1 MNKPEI
7 SVIIP
12 TYNRADDLERCLIA
26 LSKQAFKNF
35 ETIIVN
41 NGCTD
46 RTETMLAKY
55 PVRAVKDSARNV
67 THLFNVGWNNAA
79 ADIIA
84 FTNDDAEPDPY
95 WLKNIVL
102 AFARH
107 KDAAAIGGPT
117 VLPRDKQGNQEMLR
131 LHDKGSRSLLFG
143 IASRLYEN
151 IVLQG
156 KYGAIGLL
164 FESGAYSVGGS
175 LPESANLLSPISVDL
190 LSITNVAIKRHILD
204 ELGGLDESF
213 KFTHGD
219 GDLFIRIRR
228 AGYQLIFDP
237 KVFVWHHVNPIGDTR
252 GAYWRGRDYA
262 YFLRKCIQPK
272 TTTNK
277 LRLVANIIC
286 FNLYWGY
293 KSIDTKDIGFLKG
306 ISGFWK
312 GIKERIS
319 NKTNLGYDDFN
330 QRIFSMVKP
339 ESRVLDIGAATGRL
353 AGNLKTIKKC
363 YVAAVE
369 IDNNM
374 SRQARVRC
382 DELVCGDIESNK
394 ELSFEKKS
402 FDTVIFADVLE
413 HLRDPAKVLRKSKEY
428 LKDDGNVLISI
439 PNIGFISVRLQLL
452 LGKFDYSE
460 YGPLDKTHLRF
471 FTLKTAKELIENCGY
486 RIVHLEGYNQ
496 VKARYFFL
504 RPLGKIFKTLF
515 ATDFII
521 EAVINGK

>member
-26 LSKQAFKNF
+26 LSRQTFRNF

-46 RTETMLAKY
+46 RTEAMLTKY
-55 PVRAVKDSARNV
+55 PVRVVKDFARNV

-79 ADIIA
+79 TDIVA
-84 FTNDDAEPDPY
+84 FTNDDAEPDPS
-95 WLKNIVL
+95 WLKNISL

-117 VLPRDKQGNQEMLR
+117 VLPTDKQGNQEMLR
-131 LHDKGSRSLLFG
+131 LHDKGRRSLLYG
-143 IASRLYEN
+143 IASRLYES
-151 IVLQG
+151 IVLEG

-175 LPESANLLSPISVDL
+175 LPESANLPSPISVDL

-219 GDLFIRIRR
+219 GDLFVRIRQ
-228 AGYQLIFDP
+228 AGHQLIFDP
-237 KVFVWHHVNPIGDTR
+237 KVFVRHHVNPTGDTR

-262 YFLRKCIQPK
+262 YFLRKRIRPK
-272 TTTNK
+272 NTVNK
-277 LRLVANIIC
+277 LRLAANVIC
-286 FNLYWGY
+286 FNLYWIY
-293 KSIDTKDIGFLKG
+293 KSIETKDMGFLRG

-312 GIKERIS
+312 GMRERIPIQ
-319 NKTNLGYDDFN
+319 TNIRYDDFN
-330 QRIFSMVKP
+330 QLIFSMVKP

-353 AGNLKTIKKC
+353 AGNLKARKKC

-382 DELVCGDIESNK
+382 DELVCGDIESI
-394 ELSFEKKS
+394 ELPFAKKS

-413 HLRDPAKVLRKSKEY
+413 HLRDPAKVLRKSREY
-428 LKDDGNVLISI
+428 LKDGGNVLISI

-471 FTLKTAKELIENCGY
+471 FTLKTAKELIEDCGY
-486 RIVHLEGYNQ
+486 RIVHSEGYNQ

-521 EAVINGK
+521 KAVIK